1 MHPLSSA
8 SVSSA
13 GIRVQVGDS
22 SASTSASVNAEGG
35 LLATATASLQ
45 AFATIPDVT
54 ANFEVLGT
62 ANPQPIATV
71 AVDAEKLGELWGVIE
86 AEGEVWSEVADEGES
101 WTVVSAEGES
111 WTPIAASSD
120 TWTNVSAGNESWS
133 SQ

>member
-1 MHPLSSA
+1 
-8 SVSSA
+8 V
-13 GIRVQVGDS
+13 RVGDS

-35 LLATATASLQ
+35 LLAIATSSLQ
-45 AFATIPDVT
+45 TFATIPDVT
-54 ANFEVLGT
+54 ANFEVFAT
-62 ANPQPIATV
+62 ANPQPVATIAV
-71 AVDAEKLGELWGVIE
+71 EAEKLGELWGVID